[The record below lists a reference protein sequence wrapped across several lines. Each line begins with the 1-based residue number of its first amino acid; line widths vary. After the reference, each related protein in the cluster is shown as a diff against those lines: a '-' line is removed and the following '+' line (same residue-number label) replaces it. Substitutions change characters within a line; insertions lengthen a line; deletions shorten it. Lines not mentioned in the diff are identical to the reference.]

1 MTKNSYNHPNKLIN
15 QCSSSSCNPSN
26 SYKDFFVNFSNKT
39 KLDIIVALRNKSLCV
54 NEIAEKIGQE
64 QSKVSHSLNKLARCK
79 ILDVKQDGKKRVY
92 SLNTKTVLPI
102 MQIVEQHVHKYC
114 AKNCP
119 LECIKKHDKKIDNYS
134 CFVSCPKG

>member
-1 MTKNSYNHPNKLIN
+1 MTQNSYNYQHKLIK
-15 QCSSSSCNPSN
+15 QCSSSSCSPSN

-39 KLDIIVALRNKSLCV
+39 KLDIIVALRNNPLCV

-64 QSKVSHSLNKLARCK
+64 QSKVSHNLNKLTKCK

-92 SLNTKTVLPI
+92 SLNKETVMPI
-102 MQIVEQHVHKYC
+102 IQIVEKHVHKYC

-119 LECIKKHDKKIDNYS
+119 IKCVKCSKI
-134 CFVSCPKG
+134 